1 MNEICFICEKPMGFS
16 NYEYYV
22 VEQAVKPKGCAH
34 RWKRIGV
41 AHDECGDKYKIRF
54 EFLEEVRRDI
64 KNGRIK

>member
-22 VEQAVKPKGCAH
+22 VEQAVKPKGCAY

-64 KNGRIK
+64 KKW

>member
-22 VEQAVKPKGCAH
+22 VEQAVKPKGCAY

-54 EFLEEVRRDI
+54 EFLEEV
-64 KNGRIK
+64 KNNILK

>member
-22 VEQAVKPKGCAH
+22 VEQAVKPKGCAY

-41 AHDECGDKYKIRF
+41 AHDECGDK
-54 EFLEEVRRDI
+54 
-64 KNGRIK
+64 